1 MQLFY
6 IEKADRKKNGQ
17 PSVLFEL
24 PHKLSLA
31 AIVAR
36 VSPSCTNMLESSA
49 VSSAVNLQAMALAS
63 AVITLVN
70 SSEFIFNAPHA
81 PHQLGFDAPCRMDAW
96 EAHRVNKALRDGCPR

>member
-6 IEKADRKKNGQ
+6 IEKADRNKNGQ
-17 PSVLFEL
+17 PSLLFEL

-49 VSSAVNLQAMALAS
+49 ASSNVSLQAMALAS
-63 AVITLVN
+63 AVIALVN
-70 SSEFIFNAPHA
+70 SSEFIFNDPHA
-81 PHQLGFDAPCRMDAW
+81 QHQLGFDAPCQMDAW
-96 EAHRVNKALRDGCPR
+96 EARKANKASRDGCLR